1 MIFLNSSNASGG
13 NSFKS
18 SAAFFSNPCPR
29 LSYKNSLTFSSAG
42 SFAKVPKS
50 AKAVFASLL
59 LSKAIVFLRTSPFNS
74 HIFCLW
80 TKDAA
85 EAFSLFAGVAFF
97 ASAPFTT
104 LARTSFFSLGEGV
117 SFFNPNKNIID
128 PDSISK
134 NNPNIRPKTAM
145 IGTVRDGAFVL
156 VKVEVGICGGVIEV
170 GTLLV
175 DAD

>member
-1 MIFLNSSNASGG
+1 
-13 NSFKS
+13 
-18 SAAFFSNPCPR
+18 
-29 LSYKNSLTFSSAG
+29 
-42 SFAKVPKS
+42 
-50 AKAVFASLL
+50 
-59 LSKAIVFLRTSPFNS
+59 
-74 HIFCLW
+74 
-80 TKDAA
+80 
-85 EAFSLFAGVAFF
+85 
-97 ASAPFTT
+97 
-104 LARTSFFSLGEGV
+104 LGEGV

-170 GTLLV
+170 GILLV